1 MNYSVG
7 KAQLQ
12 SENTIRYPSV
22 KGHHTDR
29 TSMVPR
35 PRDGTHIFL
44 IVGEHLPSEPPGKP
58 H

>member
-12 SENTIRYPSV
+12 FENTIRYPSV

-29 TSMVPR
+29 TSMTK
-35 PRDGTHIFL
+35 DDH
-44 IVGEHLPSEPPGKP
+44 SEASW
-58 H
+58 